1 MYKYTTANNTK
12 TWINIIDDLLY
23 NYNKSYPRSIQM
35 TPAAASLVKNSK
47 VVHNSLFPNEITPKK
62 VPKYKV

>member
-1 MYKYTTANNTK
+1 
-12 TWINIIDDLLY
+12 
-23 NYNKSYPRSIQM
+23 M

-62 VPKYKV
+62 VPKYKVGDRV